1 MRERAEFAA
10 RACHITDAYM
20 RRSHR
25 GDAPPV
31 ASPTPAGDLQRKAG
45 RENRRE
51 PEHNLTNGRSYRT
64 RSGDIAVAQAGAT
77 DCLWHAAA
85 GVHGL
90 ARQHYPGER
99 AAKDRS

>member
-1 MRERAEFAA
+1 MTEWRPASRPAESPATACTA
-10 RACHITDAYM
+10 RI
-20 RRSHR
+20 
-25 GDAPPV
+25 APMLGV
-31 ASPTPAGDLQRKAG
+31 AGPTPAGDLQRKAG

-51 PEHNLTNGRSYRT
+51 PEHNLTNGRSHRT

-90 ARQHYPGER
+90 ARQHHPGER
-99 AAKDRS
+99 AANDRS